1 MPKLKTLSRFSKEKG
16 FTLIEVII
24 ALAVIAISMAA
35 VINGVGKNVSNASS
49 LREKTLAHWV
59 ASNKVAEIQLSDVAL
74 DASEKKG
81 EATLAELRWQWNVKI
96 SDTDIEAIKRL
107 TVEVQRENT
116 DTPLAT
122 VIAYVGQES

>member
-1 MPKLKTLSRFSKEKG
+1 MQLSSLQRFKEKG

-35 VINGVGKNVSNASS
+35 VINGVGKNVSNASY

-59 ASNKVAEIQLSDVAL
+59 ASNKVAEIQLSNIAL
-74 DASEKKG
+74 DADEKSG
-81 EATLAELRWQWNVKI
+81 EATLANLRWEWNVDI
-96 SDTDIEAIKRL
+96 DDTDIQDIKRV
-107 TVEVQRENT
+107 TVSVQREGG

-122 VIAYVGQES
+122 VVAYVGQ

>member
-1 MPKLKTLSRFSKEKG
+1 MQLSSLQGFKEKG

-35 VINGVGKNVSNASS
+35 VINGVGKNISNASY

-59 ASNKVAEIQLSDVAL
+59 ASNKVAEIQLSNVAL
-74 DASEKKG
+74 DADEKSG
-81 EATLAELRWQWNVKI
+81 EETLANLRWEWNVDI
-96 SDTDIEAIKRL
+96 DDTDIEDIKRV
-107 TVEVQRENT
+107 TVAVQREGN

-122 VIAYVGQES
+122 VVAFVGQ